1 MSKLSDRFN
10 PYPTVRQLGPGL
22 ITGAADD
29 DPSGIATYSQAG
41 AQFGF
46 NMLWTMVFT
55 YPLMVGIQ
63 LISARI
69 GLVTGRGL
77 AANIRMIFPKPLLWG
92 IVILLLLANVINIAA
107 DIAAMGDAARLLLGG
122 SAHEYTSMIGLICL
136 TLQVFMAYK
145 RYVEYLKWLT
155 LSLLSYVAIVFMI
168 NVPWDQVAASVITPK
183 ITWNRD
189 TLMIIV
195 AIFGT
200 TISPYLFFW
209 QAAQEVEEI
218 HNTPGGKP
226 LAVVE
231 GENEDSKERLSRV
244 KFDTFI
250 GMGFSNLVA
259 FFIILSTAAT
269 LHLHGVTDIQ
279 TSAQAAEALRPLG
292 GEFTFLL
299 FALGIIGTGLLAVPV
314 LAGSAAYAVAECFE
328 WRAGLNLELL
338 EAREF
343 YGIIAL
349 ATLGGCVLD
358 FANISPIKALLWS
371 ALLNGIIAV
380 PIMVVM
386 MVLAAR
392 KDVMGRYAISSRLKI
407 FGWLATAVMAA
418 AVIAMFATT

>member
-1 MSKLSDRFN
+1 MSKQTLGFN
-10 PYPTVRQLGPGL
+10 RKTALRQLGPGL

-41 AQFGF
+41 AQFGY
-46 NMLWTMVFT
+46 NMLWTMVLT

-69 GLVTGRGL
+69 GRVTGQGL
-77 AANIRMIFPKPLLWG
+77 AANIRAHFPKPLLWF
-92 IVILLLLANVINIAA
+92 VVALLMLANVINIAA
-107 DIAAMGDAARLLLGG
+107 DIAAMGDATRLLIGG
-122 SAHEYTSMIGLICL
+122 AAHEYTSIIGLICL

-155 LSLLSYVAIVFMI
+155 LSLLSYVAIVFML
-168 NVPWDQVAASVITPK
+168 NVPWAQVATSLLMPQFV
-183 ITWNRD
+183 WNRD
-189 TLMIIV
+189 TLMIVV

-218 HNTPGGKP
+218 RTTPGALP
-226 LAVVE
+226 LSEADDQE
-231 GENEDSKERLSRV
+231 SNAQLGRIKL
-244 KFDTFI
+244 DTFI

-259 FFIILSTAAT
+259 ICIIITAAAT
-269 LHLHGVTDIQ
+269 LHLHGITDIE

-328 WRAGLNLELL
+328 WRTGLNREVL

-343 YGIIAL
+343 YGLIAL
-349 ATLGGCVLD
+349 ATLGGCALN
-358 FANISPIKALLWS
+358 FAKISPIKALLWS

-380 PIMVVM
+380 PIMIVM
-386 MVLAAR
+386 MILASR
-392 KDVMGRYAISSRLKI
+392 YVVMGRYAITLKLKI
-407 FGWLATAVMAA
+407 AGWLATLVMTA
-418 AVIAMFATT
+418 AVIAMFATS